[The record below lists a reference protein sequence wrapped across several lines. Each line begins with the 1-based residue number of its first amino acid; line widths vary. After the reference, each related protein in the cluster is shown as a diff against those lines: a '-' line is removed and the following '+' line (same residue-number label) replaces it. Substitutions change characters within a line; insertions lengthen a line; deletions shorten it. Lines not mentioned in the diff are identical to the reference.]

1 MIGGLTWSA
10 LIGAAAVDSINP
22 CTLAV
27 LLLLLT
33 GLVASAERKRNILF
47 AGLAFTSAIYI
58 SYFLMGLGIYSAV
71 QATKVTHAFYYLVI
85 VLATVIGV
93 LSIKDYFKYKP
104 GFFAIEIP
112 MKWRPTVKKILTG
125 VTSIPGAAAVG
136 FLCSLFLLP
145 CSSGP
150 YLVILGLLAK
160 TSTRATAIPLLL
172 IYNIIF
178 VMPMAIITLLVHVG
192 KTKLEEVSSFR
203 EKYIKLIHL
212 ISGIIMLGLAVLLV
226 YSIYAGWI

>member
-1 MIGGLTWSA
+1 MMGGLTWSV
-10 LIGAAAVDSINP
+10 LIGTAAVDSINP

-33 GLVASAERKRNILF
+33 GLVASAERKRNILLV
-47 AGLAFTSAIYI
+47 GLAFTSAIYI
-58 SYFLMGLGIYSAV
+58 SYFFMGLGIYSAV
-71 QATKVTHAFYYLVI
+71 QAAKIAHTFYYIVI
-85 VLATVIGV
+85 ALAIII
-93 LSIKDYFKYKP
+93 SIMNIKDYFKYKP

-112 MKWRPTVKKILTG
+112 MKWRPTIKKILTG
-125 VTSIPGAAAVG
+125 VASIPGAAVVG

-150 YLVILGLLAK
+150 YIIILGLLAK

-178 VMPMAIITLLVHVG
+178 IMPMIIITLLVHVG

-203 EKYIKLIHL
+203 VKYIKLIHL
-212 ISGIIMLGLAVLLV
+212 ISGIIMLSLAVLLI